1 MNSSLTLRQGA
12 WRHANIGRGIFRRL
26 AQQMIAVRLEHNHRL
41 SPLRHGADE
50 VGCRRLDVVQD
61 VKQKC
66 GVVVTQRA
74 VSERLQV
81 DRGKLAL
88 FYDSDLA
95 LDGCVRL
102 IDAVDLAV
110 ARGKH
115 LIGKSA
121 AADIEHMA
129 VGGDAQFPRD
139 VEGDLPLPTA
149 HVRNGF
155 GT

>member
-1 MNSSLTLRQGA
+1 
-12 WRHANIGRGIFRRL
+12 
-26 AQQMIAVRLEHNHRL
+26 MIAVRLEHNHRPG
-41 SPLRHGADE
+41 PLRHGADE

-61 VKQKC
+61 VKC
-66 GVVVTQRA
+66 GVVVRQRA
-74 VSERLQV
+74 VIERLQV

-102 IDAVDLAV
+102 INAVDLAV

-121 AADIEHMA
+121 AAADIEHVG